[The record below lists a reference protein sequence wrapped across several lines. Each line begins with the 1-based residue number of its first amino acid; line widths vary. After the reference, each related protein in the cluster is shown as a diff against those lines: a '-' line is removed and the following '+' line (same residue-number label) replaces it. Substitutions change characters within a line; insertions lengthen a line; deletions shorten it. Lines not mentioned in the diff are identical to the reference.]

1 MKINVF
7 FIKLLIYRN
16 GNINI
21 NSETRTM
28 RKRLKRIAFT
38 ACLLL
43 AANTAMAQN
52 WAGQQGNYIL
62 TGIPI
67 LLTSPDAI
75 SSGMGDVG
83 AATTPDIYSS
93 HWNNAKFAFAEEKMA
108 IGTTYTPWMRNL
120 GVSDMNFLYL
130 GGYYRLNNRSA
141 AAASLTYFSLGD
153 ILHTDED
160 GNGLGSFLPNEF
172 ALDVTYSMKL
182 TDELSLGAS
191 GRFIQSDMTNGITVQ
206 SQTTKAARAAAA
218 DVGLYYQKE
227 VDQFQ
232 SFAAGLFVSNLG
244 SKLRYSDDD
253 TQNDFLPANI
263 RLGGRYTYNIDDY
276 NKINVMLDANK
287 LLVPTPPTYNEET
300 GEYEGR
306 YHSLSEYKTLSS
318 MQGAIYSFMDAP
330 GGLREELSELQISAG
345 AEYWYS
351 NTFVVRGGYFYEAQ
365 TKGGRQYITLG
376 AGIRYNTFNFN
387 LSYLI
392 PTTLLDQN
400 PLSNT
405 VRISIAWNM
414 GKNRK

>member
-1 MKINVF
+1 
-7 FIKLLIYRN
+7 
-16 GNINI
+16 
-21 NSETRTM
+21 M
-28 RKRLKRIAFT
+28 RKTLKRIALT

-43 AANTAMAQN
+43 AANTTMAQN
-52 WAGQQGNYIL
+52 LAGQQGSYIL

-83 AATTPDIYSS
+83 AATTPDIYSA
-93 HWNNAKFAFAEEKMA
+93 HWNNAKFAFAEDKMA

-130 GGYYRLNNRSA
+130 GGYYRINNRSA

-153 ILHTDED
+153 IGHTDED
-160 GNGLGSFLPNEF
+160 GNALGTFMPNEF
-172 ALDVTYSMKL
+172 ALDVTYAMKL

-218 DVGLYYQKE
+218 DVGLYYQKD

-263 RLGGRYTYNIDDY
+263 RLGGRYTYNIDEY
-276 NKINVMLDANK
+276 NTINVMLDANK
-287 LLVPTPPTYNEET
+287 LLVPTPPIYNEET

-330 GGLREELSELQISAG
+330 GGLKEELSELQISAG

-351 NTFVVRGGYFYEAQ
+351 NTFVLRGGYFYE
-365 TKGGRQYITLG
+365 TLSKGGRQYITLG
-376 AGIRYNTFNFN
+376 AGIRYNTFDFN

-392 PTTLLDQN
+392 PTTLLNQN

-405 VRISIAWNM
+405 VRISIAWNISR
-414 GKNRK
+414 NRK